1 MCLFGDYFKN
11 RIKLIKMQKTIKN
24 EVKVSGVGLHSG
36 SQVNLTFKPAEEDS
50 GIRFLRTDLSE
61 QVYIEADADY
71 VTDTSRGTTMEKN
84 GIKILTVEHVLAA
97 ITGMDID
104 NIIVEVD
111 AMEMPIMDGSSKY
124 YVEALQRAGVET
136 QQSPRWVFDIQETI
150 RFYDEEKD
158 CEFIA
163 IPSDKYRIS
172 SMIDFNSKVLG
183 TQYAVLNDISE
194 FKDEIAPCR
203 TFVFLH
209 ELEVLLNNNLIK
221 GGDLSNAI
229 VFVDRPIEQDEL
241 DRLAKLFNKPTVAV
255 RTEGILNNLEP
266 YFANE
271 PARHKLLD
279 IVGDLTLAGRKI
291 KGHVVASKPGHASNV
306 KFAKHLKK
314 LIKKRLSEEHIPVY
328 NADQKPVFDINGIKA
343 MLPHRY
349 PFLLV
354 DKIIEISDSHV
365 VGVKNVTSNEAF
377 FNGHFPKEPV
387 MPGVLQIEA
396 LAQTGGI
403 LILSTVEDPEN
414 YSTYFLKIDN
424 VKFKQKVIPG
434 DTLLLKCSLISP
446 VRRGICHMRCVGYV
460 GSKIVI
466 ESELMA
472 QVIKNPNL
480 Q

>member
-1 MCLFGDYFKN
+1 
-11 RIKLIKMQKTIKN
+11 MQKTIKN

-36 SQVNLTFKPAEEDS
+36 SPVTLTFKPAEEDS
-50 GIRFLRTDLSE
+50 GIRFLRTDISE
-61 QVYIEADADY
+61 RVYIEADADY
-71 VTDTSRGTTMEKN
+71 VVDTSRGTTIEKN
-84 GIKILTVEHVLAA
+84 GIKLLTVEHVLAA

-104 NIIVEVD
+104 NILVEVD
-111 AMEMPIMDGSSKY
+111 SMEMPIMDGSSKY
-124 YVEALQRAGVET
+124 YVDALEKAGIEE
-136 QQSPRWVFDIQETI
+136 QHALRWVFDIQDTI

-183 TQYAVLNDISE
+183 SQYALLNDISE
-194 FKDEIAPCR
+194 FKKEIAPCR

-209 ELEVLLNNNLIK
+209 ELEILLKNNLIK

-229 VFVDRPIEQDEL
+229 VFVDRPVEQGEL
-241 DRLAKLFNKPTVAV
+241 DRLAKLFNKPSVAV

-291 KGHVVASKPGHASNV
+291 KGHIVATKPGHASNV
-306 KFAKHLKK
+306 KFARHLKK
-314 LIKKRLSEEHIPVY
+314 LIKKRLTDEHIPVY
-328 NADQKPVFDINGIKA
+328 HPDQKPVYDINQLKS

-365 VGVKNVTSNEAF
+365 IGVKNITANEEF
-377 FNGHFPKEPV
+377 FSGHFPKEPV

-396 LAQTGGI
+396 LAQTGGV
-403 LILSTVEDPEN
+403 LILSSVDDPEN

-434 DTLLLKCSLISP
+434 DTLILKCSLITP
-446 VRRGICHMRCVGYV
+446 VRRGICHMRCEGYV
-460 GSKIVI
+460 GSKLVI
-466 ESELMA
+466 EAELMA
-472 QVIKNPNL
+472 QVVKNPNI

>member
-1 MCLFGDYFKN
+1 MIEK
-11 RIKLIKMQKTIKN
+11 QKTILTP
-24 EVKVSGVGLHSG
+24 VTVSGVGLHTG
-36 SQVNLTFKPAEEDS
+36 QTVILTFKPAPENS
-50 GIRFLRTDLSE
+50 GVRFLRTDLSE
-61 QVYIEADADY
+61 EVFIEADADY
-71 VTDTSRGTTMEKN
+71 VVDTSRGTTIEKE
-84 GIKILTVEHVLAA
+84 GVKLLTVEHVLAA

-111 AMEMPIMDGSSKY
+111 CMEMPIMDGSSKY
-124 YVEALQRAGVET
+124 YVEALEKAGVKKQEAPRQIFEVKET
-136 QQSPRWVFDIQETI
+136 V

-163 IPSDKYRIS
+163 IPADKYRIS
-172 SMIDFNSKVLG
+172 CMIDYNSKVLG
-183 TQYAVLNDISE
+183 SQFATLDDLSD
-194 FKDEIAPCR
+194 FKDTIAPCR

-209 ELEVLLNNNLIK
+209 ELEFLLSKDLIK

-229 VFVDRPIEQDEL
+229 VFVDRPVQQEEL
-241 DRLAKLFNKPTVAV
+241 DRLAKLFNKPSVEV
-255 RTEGILNNLEP
+255 RNEGILNNLET

-279 IVGDLTLAGRKI
+279 IVGDLSLAGRRI
-291 KGHVVASKPGHASNV
+291 KGHIVASKPGHASNV
-306 KFAKHLKK
+306 KFAKHIKK
-314 LIKKRLSEEHIPVY
+314 LIKKKIAEEQIPSY
-328 NADQKPVFDINGIKA
+328 NPDNKPVFDINAIKG

-365 VGVKNVTSNEAF
+365 IGVKNVTMNEAF
-377 FNGHFPKEPV
+377 FSGHFPKEPV

-396 LAQTGGI
+396 MAQTGGI
-403 LILSTVEDPEN
+403 LILSTVDDPEN

-434 DTLLLKCSLISP
+434 DTLILKCSLISP

-460 GSKIVI
+460 GSKVVL

-472 QVIKNPNL
+472 QIIKKPNL
-480 Q
+480 

>member
-1 MCLFGDYFKN
+1 MIEK
-11 RIKLIKMQKTIKN
+11 QTTILN
-24 EVKVSGVGLHSG
+24 PVTLSGVGLHTGQTVTLS
-36 SQVNLTFKPAEEDS
+36 FKPAPEDT
-50 GIRFLRTDLSE
+50 GIRFLRTDLPDE
-61 QVYIEADADY
+61 VYIEADADY
-71 VTDTSRGTTMEKN
+71 VVDTSRGTTLVKEN
-84 GIKILTVEHVLAA
+84 SRIVTIEHVLAA

-111 AMEMPIMDGSSKY
+111 CQEMPIMDGSSKY
-124 YVEALQRAGVET
+124 YIEALQQAGIKKQEA
-136 QQSPRWVFDIQETI
+136 PRQYFEINETI

-158 CEFIA
+158 CEYIA
-163 IPSDKYRIS
+163 IPADRYRIS
-172 SMIDFNSKVLG
+172 CMIDFKSKVLG
-183 TQYAVLNDISE
+183 YQYAVLDNLSD

-209 ELEVLLNNNLIK
+209 ELEYLLNQNLIK
-221 GGDLSNAI
+221 GGDLNNAF
-229 VFVDRPIEQDEL
+229 VFVDRPIEQEEL
-241 DRLAKLFNKPTVAV
+241 DRLAALFNKPSVAV
-255 RTEGILNNLEP
+255 REGILNNLTP

-279 IVGDLTLAGRKI
+279 IVGDLTLAGKKI
-291 KGHVVASKPGHASNV
+291 KGHIVASKPGHASNV
-306 KFAKHLKK
+306 KFAKHIKK
-314 LIKKRLSEEHIPVY
+314 LIKKKLAEEHIPVY
-328 NADQKPVFDINGIKA
+328 NPDLKPVYDINAITG

-365 VGVKNVTSNEAF
+365 VGVKNVTMNESF
-377 FNGHFPKEPV
+377 FSGHFPKEPV

-396 LAQTGGI
+396 MAQAGGI

-424 VKFKQKVIPG
+424 VKFKQKVVPG
-434 DTLLLKCSLISP
+434 DTLILKCSLISP

-472 QVIKNPNL
+472 QIAKNPNL
-480 Q
+480 K